1 MAFCSG
7 YPHLGADEGLG
18 LLFSGDNGVGKTHLA
33 VAVLRELV
41 ETKGAR
47 GQFWDFHELIREI
60 KSSYDPET
68 KTTELQVLEPVVEA
82 DVLLLDDLGAWKM
95 TDWMNDTLFYILN
108 SRYMAKRPTL
118 ITTNYQDVTREEALA
133 ADPLRRREFLVER
146 IGQRLRSRLMEMC
159 LVVRLQGSDHRQ
171 ARQQANQVALRRRS
185 RQPPCREELSA
196 GDEDPLGLYVHD
208 PFLRGEVHVLPLRD
222 RPAAS
227 ERRAAGALHAGGAE
241 RRWRRPRRARPT
253 PCTSAAGR
261 RASWLRSGSPESSES
276 RGSAS
281 RSLAGPRSPSRRT
294 RATSTRTATAQ
305 LLATRGRPA

>member
-1 MAFCSG
+1 MTDPVCERCGGTGFEIVAREGREFAQACSCRRSSGASASPGDPTAACRIPPRYEHCTLGSFEPGNPSLSAALDKAMAFCAG

-33 VAVLRELV
+33 VGVLRELV

-68 KTTELQVLEPVVEA
+68 KTTELMVLEPVVEA

-118 ITTNYQDVTREEALA
+118 ITTNYQDVSREEALA

-159 LVVRLQGSDHRQ
+159 LVVRLHGGDHRQ
-171 ARQQANQVALRRRS
+171 ARQQANQVALRR
-185 RQPPCREELSA
+185 L
-196 GDEDPLGLYVHD
+196 
-208 PFLRGEVHVLPLRD
+208 
-222 RPAAS
+222 
-227 ERRAAGALHAGGAE
+227 
-241 RRWRRPRRARPT
+241 
-253 PCTSAAGR
+253 
-261 RASWLRSGSPESSES
+261 
-276 RGSAS
+276 
-281 RSLAGPRSPSRRT
+281 
-294 RATSTRTATAQ
+294 
-305 LLATRGRPA
+305 

>member
-1 MAFCSG
+1 MSDSCEKCGGTGFEILSREGREYAQACACRRPSAGGPGGDPASRCRIPPRYEHCTLGSFEPGSPSLSGALEKAMAFCSG

-33 VAVLRELV
+33 VGVLRELV

-68 KTTELQVLEPVVEA
+68 KTTELMVLEPVVET

-118 ITTNYQDVTREEALA
+118 ITTNYQDVTREEAVA
-133 ADPLRRREFLVER
+133 ADPMRRREFLVER

-159 LVVRLQGSDHRQ
+159 LVVRLHGSDHRQ
-171 ARQQANQVALRRRS
+171 ARQQANQVALRR
-185 RQPPCREELSA
+185 P
-196 GDEDPLGLYVHD
+196 
-208 PFLRGEVHVLPLRD
+208 
-222 RPAAS
+222 
-227 ERRAAGALHAGGAE
+227 
-241 RRWRRPRRARPT
+241 
-253 PCTSAAGR
+253 
-261 RASWLRSGSPESSES
+261 
-276 RGSAS
+276 
-281 RSLAGPRSPSRRT
+281 
-294 RATSTRTATAQ
+294 
-305 LLATRGRPA
+305 